1 MSSQK
6 YHKFDVFL
14 IFICNMKSHFGTN
27 PIKNWMD
34 ENEWENNYPTFDN
47 LSDDKKEEIRYGLNQ
62 VVTPLLFCV
71 WNETCRMFLD
81 YLKKRKDSPFQHV
94 ESLFARYKF
103 QASVGNLPHMHAML
117 KIILR
122 LITWAQK

>member
-1 MSSQK
+1 MASQK

-47 LSDDKKEEIRYGLNQ
+47 LSDDKKEEISHALNKADAPYIIQ
-62 VVTPLLFCV
+62 AQIK
-71 WNETCRMFLD
+71 TCRIILD
-81 YLKKRKDSPFQHV
+81 YLKKSANCSLQHV
-94 ESLFARYKF
+94 
-103 QASVGNLPHMHAML
+103 VNM
-117 KIILR
+117 
-122 LITWAQK
+122 